1 MNGYWRS
8 FNYAMF
14 LGSGDVGV
22 DRGDVLYHQASDHL
36 FSSAA
41 DSIFIMLISSSAVL
55 TNLTEPTTVMNELSC
70 SITGQWL
77 VGVGG
82 TDMLIYNKTDPS
94 TFVLQQTISFSG
106 RDVRGVQITDD
117 SMYIYVVM
125 LTTIGHTT
133 SEVRTFK
140 QQSDLSYIEVH
151 QLASSIDFE
160 FIVVSSEGKV
170 VVGGET
176 TVRVY
181 LLNQTNDRLEA
192 ETQFACPTILS
203 LALSIGT
210 DELFVLTTEPS
221 VAIYRMNT
229 EPEPEPEPSNNTSNV
244 TEDVIFFS

>member
-1 MNGYWRS
+1 MN
-8 FNYAMF
+8 
-14 LGSGDVGV
+14 
-22 DRGDVLYHQASDHL
+22 Q
-36 FSSAA
+36 
-41 DSIFIMLISSSAVL
+41 
-55 TNLTEPTTVMNELSC
+55 LSC

-94 TFVLQQTISFSG
+94 TFVLQQTISFPG
-106 RDVRGVQITDD
+106 RDLRAVHITYD

-125 LTTIGHTT
+125 LVIGQSS

-140 QQSDLSYIEVH
+140 QQSDLSYMEVH

-192 ETQFACPTILS
+192 ESQFACPTILS
-203 LALSIGT
+203 LALSIST

-229 EPEPEPEPSNNTSNV
+229 EPEPEPEPSNNTSNA
-244 TEDVIFFS
+244 TEDVIYFLSVGRQK